1 MSVVFF
7 SGEISSHKNK
17 SGKGHFDTRDGGVH
31 PRKKRQ
37 MMMMVVV
44 LFFSRFCRCRKR
56 RSQMM
61 MTRGYYI
68 ERRQRQNPFWN
79 LFFFPRERFCSLVFS
94 LPILKI
100 HLHPILYL
108 NTTPGLVDRR
118 KRIRLP
124 LRKRR
129 RPRRTMF
136 NKFIPIVT
144 SRSHR

>member
-44 LFFSRFCRCRKR
+44 VFFSRFCRCRKR

-100 HLHPILYL
+100 HLHPILL
-108 NTTPGLVDRR
+108 EHHAARRSTQKNTTT
-118 KRIRLP
+118 K